1 MDDETAKALEL
12 KTLNGALITDVV
24 KDSPAEDGGIR
35 EGDVIVEFD
44 GNKIS
49 GPANLRNV
57 VSLTAPNSVSSV
69 KIIRDGS
76 QKTIQ
81 VVLKELPI
89 NPRQFAIRQNANL
102 DEFGFQLKKST
113 SSLQKKYNLSNEDA
127 LVVTRI
133 DPNGEAYDKG
143 IREGDIIKRVGT
155 EKVTSVSD
163 FRDLAN
169 QSRIKGTILILVK
182 KPNGKSRFFT
192 LNY

>member
-1 MDDETAKALEL
+1 MKCECTRDHFYFRRICP
-12 KTLNGALITDVV
+12 G
-24 KDSPAEDGGIR
+24 SPAEDGGIR

-69 KIIRDGS
+69 KSIRDGS

-89 NPRQFAIRQNANL
+89 NPRQFATRQNTNL